1 MPAFAPFA
9 TNEIFLIALI
19 SAVVILAGLVLYLA
33 LRLSKLTRGASGG
46 SLEAIIKEL
55 HTGHEI
61 HQKHIREL
69 QETTAGHHTRLS
81 HTIRGVSTIR
91 FDPFQNAGQQ
101 SFATA
106 LLNESGDGVVISG
119 IHARDGVRVYA
130 KEVHNFMSERELS
143 ESEAEAIVSA
153 RTKL

>member
-1 MPAFAPFA
+1 MLSFAPFISI
-9 TNEIFLIALI
+9 EI
-19 SAVVILAGLVLYLA
+19 AVLVLAAMVIILAGLVVYLA
-33 LRLSKLTRGASGG
+33 IKLSRLTRGASGT
-46 SLEAIIKEL
+46 SLEAIIAEL
-55 HTGHEI
+55 HTGQQL
-61 HQKHIREL
+61 HQKHIHAL
-69 QETTAGHHTRLS
+69 QETTAGHHARLS

-106 LLNESGDGVVISG
+106 LLNESGNGVVISG

-130 KEVHNFMSERELS
+130 KEVQNFVSERELS
-143 ESEAEAIVSA
+143 ESETEAILAA